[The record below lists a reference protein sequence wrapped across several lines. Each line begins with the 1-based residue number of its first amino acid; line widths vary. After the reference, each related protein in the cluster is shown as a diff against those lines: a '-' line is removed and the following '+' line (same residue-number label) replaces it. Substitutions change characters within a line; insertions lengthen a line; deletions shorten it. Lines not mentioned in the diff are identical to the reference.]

1 MHAKLFRQLRLFNP
15 LFPPMKLVPDIS
27 SSRAV
32 PIFSRV
38 FPFKLKY
45 YAGLSSYCSLRNDQP
60 APRRFSTRP
69 SRTRAGSSSEF
80 RRVRNRGDVRASK
93 SLIDDEAELSDWVG
107 ELGSDSF
114 RGRLASEDDS
124 DGDRGYNSGR
134 SRDRSGDR
142 GRESYAMKRRRS
154 SRESDPDEF
163 GESNERRTR
172 AQNGSFSRNSRT
184 SRRLG
189 GGGGEFDASDGGWSS
204 LQRRSRGSRGEKSN
218 LKANSNSDSFMR
230 KRAAGRNVEM
240 EYNRNRDSSGLREG
254 GNDLRKASRLMDDDD
269 DVEDKEGSK
278 FGIKDLISEEDSDSF
293 QGTDNDDDFVKKNG
307 TSSFGLDD
315 EVGTKIPPRSSPEK
329 SSSYLSE
336 TRHGKLHFSLLV
348 LSIKFV
354 ADTGVILL

>member
-1 MHAKLFRQLRLFNP
+1 MHAKLLPQLRLFNP

-69 SRTRAGSSSEF
+69 FRTRVGSGSEF
-80 RRVRNRGDVRASK
+80 RRGRNRGEARASK
-93 SLIDDEAELSDWVG
+93 SLIDDEAELSDWAG

-134 SRDRSGDR
+134 SRDR
-142 GRESYAMKRRRS
+142 GRDSYAMKRRRS
-154 SRESDPDEF
+154 GRESDSDEF
-163 GESNERRTR
+163 GKSNERRTR

-189 GGGGEFDASDGGWSS
+189 GGEFDASDGGWSS
-204 LQRRSRGSRGEKSN
+204 SQRRSRGSRGEKPN

-230 KRAAGRNVEM
+230 KRATGRNVEM

-254 GNDLRKASRLMDDDD
+254 GNGLRRALRLMDDDD
-269 DVEDKEGSK
+269 DVEDEEGSK

-293 QGTDNDDDFVKKNG
+293 QGTDNDDDFVKKSG
-307 TSSFGLDD
+307 TSSFGLDE
-315 EVGTKIPPRSSPEK
+315 EVGAKIPPRSSPEK

-354 ADTGVILL
+354 ADTNVILL